1 MTRATVLTGLAA
13 LSVQMAAGGRPAL
26 ATDSRPPA
34 VAAAPIAAP
43 AATRMALP
51 ASAGRAAVASVPS
64 GLKPDAGLW
73 SRLLAGSWEYR
84 AVDRAGRQVEITTL
98 HFLPGGEYQV
108 QLQYGPF
115 PSEAVSRGRLRITN
129 ATATHADLLLTPSD
143 KDPERLADE
152 SALSTRVQRLDSNRL
167 RAADGSELLRKP

>member
-1 MTRATVLTGLAA
+1 MTRARVLAGLGA
-13 LSVQMAAGGRPAL
+13 LAVLMAPGGRPAM
-26 ATDSRPPA
+26 AADSRVP
-34 VAAAPIAAP
+34 AAAPLAAP
-43 AATRMALP
+43 AAGRVVLP
-51 ASAGRAAVASVPS
+51 AAPGPAAVASVPS
-64 GLKPDAGLW
+64 SPKTDADLW

-98 HFLPGGEYQV
+98 RFLPGGEYLV

-115 PSEAVSRGRLRITN
+115 PSEPVSRGRLRITN

-143 KDPERLADE
+143 QDPERLADE
-152 SALSTRVQRLDSNRL
+152 SALTTRVQRLDANRL